1 MKRIILSL
9 LVALTLPSNVN
20 ANSMAKDALINADKL
35 FKLGS
40 DGCVMVKMAIKVS
53 TTPQAFGEVSDNL
66 KKEVKKY
73 AKRCNLRY

>member
-9 LVALTLPSNVN
+9 LVALTLPSDVN

>member
-9 LVALTLPSNVN
+9 LVALTLPSDVN

-73 AKRCNLRY
+73 AKRCDLRY

>member
-1 MKRIILSL
+1 MKRIILPL
-9 LVALTLPSNVN
+9 LLALTLPSDVN

>member
-73 AKRCNLRY
+73 AKRCDLRY